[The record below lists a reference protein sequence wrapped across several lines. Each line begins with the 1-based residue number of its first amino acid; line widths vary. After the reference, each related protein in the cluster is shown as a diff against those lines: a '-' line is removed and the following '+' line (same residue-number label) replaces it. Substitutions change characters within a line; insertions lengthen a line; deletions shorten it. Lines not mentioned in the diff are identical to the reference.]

1 MGASL
6 RQRVYEEKKR
16 IVEFEGKRIIEMV
29 GQDLKQKVQQEEAR
43 IIKEEKE
50 RQERER
56 LERERKEREDNM
68 ANFVQQVASGKHY
81 DQIKSIGISHPD
93 LKKLANYHFNSFGS
107 MDKSKFEIGYDQNN
121 QIIPFGE
128 ICWVNGGD
136 KYFAIGQIND
146 SDLNLK
152 NTAQS
157 NQMLVDG
164 GM

>member
-1 MGASL
+1 
-6 RQRVYEEKKR
+6 
-16 IVEFEGKRIIEMV
+16 
-29 GQDLKQKVQQEEAR
+29 
-43 IIKEEKE
+43 
-50 RQERER
+50 
-56 LERERKEREDNM
+56 M

-81 DQIKSIGISHPD
+81 DQIKSIGISHRD
-93 LKKLANYHFNSFGS
+93 LKKLANYHFTTFGS

-128 ICWVNGGD
+128 ICWEGNGGQ

-157 NQMLVDG
+157 NQMIVDG
-164 GM
+164 GMRGRIRNTPGVKIMIKRFKCILKSTFTPIRLFPILEVTF